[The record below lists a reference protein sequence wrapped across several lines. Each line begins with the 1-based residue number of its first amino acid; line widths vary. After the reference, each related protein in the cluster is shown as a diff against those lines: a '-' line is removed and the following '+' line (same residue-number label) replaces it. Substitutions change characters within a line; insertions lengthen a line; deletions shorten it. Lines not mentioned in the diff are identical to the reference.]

1 MEKSNIYLVENVIK
15 KDMGDVKVNDMVK
28 VMVDVVVKV
37 MVDVV
42 EKVMVD
48 VVNDFGR
55 MVGGKES
62 VLEIKDIIS

>member
-15 KDMGDVKVNDMVK
+15 KDMGDVKVNDM
-28 VMVDVVVKV
+28 VKV